1 MPRFTS
7 RTLVALAFALVI
19 WASAFAGIRAGLRA
33 YSPANLAIL
42 RFLVASLVLAI
53 YAGIAHFRRPEL
65 RDIPGLILTGAIGIT
80 FYNLAL
86 NYGETRVTAGAAS
99 LLIASVPIWTALAA
113 RFWLHEKLT
122 ASGWLGV
129 FVSFAGV
136 ALISSG
142 EGEGIRLSPQALII
156 LAAAVTS
163 ALYMILQK
171 HYLGRY
177 SALEFTAYS
186 IWFGTALMLP
196 FGNGLVHTLRT
207 APASATLAVIYL
219 GIFPGALAYVAWAY
233 VLSHGAAGTHDDAA
247 LHDSP
252 RGHCHC
258 MDLVGRGAEADLVAG
273 RGDCP
278 RRRGA
283 GEYGG
288 KAKVEKSLAAMA
300 WVVMDMVTG
309 SPLRELGWRSGELYR
324 PRGDEGH
331 ITRLVV
337 PARVNLLG

>member
-7 RTLVALAFALVI
+7 RTLVALAFTLVV
-19 WASAFAGIRAGLRA
+19 WASAFAGIRAGLRG

-65 RDIPGLILTGAIGIT
+65 RDVPGLVLTGAIGIT

-99 LLIASVPIWTALAA
+99 LLIASTPIWTALAA

-122 ASGWLGV
+122 AIGWCGV
-129 FVSFAGV
+129 LLSFAGV
-136 ALISSG
+136 ALIASG
-142 EGEGIRLSPQALII
+142 EGEGIRLSPQALIV
-156 LAAAVTS
+156 LGAAVTS

-196 FGNGLVHTLRT
+196 FGHGLVHTLRA
-207 APASATLAVIYL
+207 APTSATLAVIYL
-219 GIFPGALAYVAWAY
+219 GIFPGALAYVGWAY
-233 VLSHGAAGTHDDAA
+233 VLSHGAAGRTTTLLYVIPIVAIGIA
-247 LHDSP
+247 WIWLGEVPKPIS
-252 RGHCHC
+252 
-258 MDLVGRGAEADLVAG
+258 LVGGAIALGGVVLVNTV
-273 RGDCP
+273 
-278 RRRGA
+278 
-283 GEYGG
+283 G
-288 KAKVEKSLAAMA
+288 KRNMDKGNVVAAAASMVSE
-300 WVVMDMVTG
+300 VV
-309 SPLRELGWRSGELYR
+309 S
-324 PRGDEGH
+324 
-331 ITRLVV
+331 
-337 PARVNLLG
+337 

>member
-7 RTLVALAFALVI
+7 RTLFALSFALVV

-99 LLIASVPIWTALAA
+99 LLIASTPIWTALAA
-113 RFWLHEKLT
+113 RFWLHEKMT
-122 ASGWLGV
+122 VIGWCGV

-136 ALISSG
+136 VLIASG
-142 EGEGIRLSPQALII
+142 EGGGIRLSPQALII

-163 ALYMILQK
+163 AIYMILQK

-196 FGNGLVHTLRT
+196 FGNGLAHTLRT
-207 APASATLAVIYL
+207 APLSATLPVVYL
-219 GIFPGALAYVAWAY
+219 GIFPGALAYVSWAY
-233 VLSHGAAGTHDDAA
+233 VLSHGAAGRTATLLYVIPIVA
-247 LHDSP
+247 IGIAWIWLGEIPKLIS
-252 RGHCHC
+252 
-258 MDLVGRGAEADLVAG
+258 LVGGAIAL
-273 RGDCP
+273 
-278 RRRGA
+278 
-283 GEYGG
+283 GG
-288 KAKVEKSLAAMA
+288 VLMVNTIGKRKVEGT
-300 WVVMDMVTG
+300 V
-309 SPLRELGWRSGELYR
+309 
-324 PRGDEGH
+324 
-331 ITRLVV
+331 LVPEIV
-337 PARVNLLG
+337 G

>member
-7 RTLVALAFALVI
+7 RTFVALTFALVV

-42 RFLVASLVLAI
+42 RFLVASLVLAV
-53 YAGIAHFRRPEL
+53 YAAIAHFRRPEL
-65 RDIPGLILTGAIGIT
+65 RDIPGLVLTGAIGIT

-99 LLIASVPIWTALAA
+99 MLIASVPIWTALAA
-113 RFWLHEKLT
+113 RFWLQEKLT
-122 ASGWLGV
+122 AMGWSGV

-136 ALISSG
+136 VLISSG

-163 ALYMILQK
+163 ALYFILQK

-186 IWFGTALMLP
+186 IWCGTALMLP
-196 FGNGLVHTLRT
+196 FGNGLMHTLRA
-207 APASATLAVIYL
+207 APVSTTLAVIYL

-233 VLSHGAAGTHDDAA
+233 VLSHGAAGRTTTLLYVIPIVAIGIA
-247 LHDSP
+247 WIWLGEVPKLIS
-252 RGHCHC
+252 
-258 MDLVGRGAEADLVAG
+258 LVGGAVALIGVLLVNTVG
-273 RGDCP
+273 KKNLDK
-278 RRRGA
+278 
-283 GEYGG
+283 G
-288 KAKVEKSLAAMA
+288 KAAVLVSE
-300 WVVMDMVTG
+300 VV
-309 SPLRELGWRSGELYR
+309 S
-324 PRGDEGH
+324 
-331 ITRLVV
+331 
-337 PARVNLLG
+337 

>member
-7 RTLVALAFALVI
+7 RTLLALGFTLVI

-33 YSPANLAIL
+33 YSPANLAVV
-42 RFLVASLVLAI
+42 RFLVASSVLAI
-53 YAGIAHFRRPEL
+53 YAGIAHFRRPEW
-65 RDIPGLILTGAIGIT
+65 RDLPGLALTGAIGIT

-113 RFWLHEKLT
+113 RFWLHERLT
-122 ASGWLGV
+122 AMGWIGV

-136 ALISSG
+136 ALIASG

-163 ALYMILQK
+163 ALYMILHK

-196 FGNGLVHTLRT
+196 FASGLVHALRA

-233 VLSHGAAGTHDDAA
+233 VLSHGAAGRTSTLLYLIPIVAIGIAWIWLGEVPKLISLAGGAVA
-247 LHDSP
+247 LS
-252 RGHCHC
+252 GVV
-258 MDLVGRGAEADLVAG
+258 LVNTV
-273 RGDCP
+273 
-278 RRRGA
+278 
-283 GEYGG
+283 G
-288 KAKVEKSLAAMA
+288 KKVVEKRTERA
-300 WVVMDMVTG
+300 VMRVT
-309 SPLRELGWRSGELYR
+309 SCATRSNLG
-324 PRGDEGH
+324 
-331 ITRLVV
+331 
-337 PARVNLLG
+337 

>member
-7 RTLVALAFALVI
+7 RTLIALAFALMV
-19 WASAFAGIRAGLRA
+19 WASAFAGIRAGLHA

-53 YAGIAHFRRPEL
+53 YAGIAHFRRPEW

-99 LLIASVPIWTALAA
+99 LLIASTPIWTALAA

-122 ASGWLGV
+122 AIGWCGV

-142 EGEGIRLSPQALII
+142 EGAGIRLSPQALII

-163 ALYMILQK
+163 AIYMILQK

-196 FGNGLVHTLRT
+196 FGRGLMHTLRA
-207 APASATLAVIYL
+207 APVSATLAIIYL

-233 VLSHGAAGTHDDAA
+233 VLSHGAAGRTSTLLYVIPIVAIGIAWIWLGEVPKMISLVGGAIALGGVVLVTTLGKSKMDKGKPVDAA
-247 LHDSP
+247 SLLFS
-252 RGHCHC
+252 
-258 MDLVGRGAEADLVAG
+258 EVAG
-273 RGDCP
+273 
-278 RRRGA
+278 
-283 GEYGG
+283 
-288 KAKVEKSLAAMA
+288 
-300 WVVMDMVTG
+300 
-309 SPLRELGWRSGELYR
+309 
-324 PRGDEGH
+324 
-331 ITRLVV
+331 
-337 PARVNLLG
+337 

>member
-7 RTLVALAFALVI
+7 RTLIALAFTLVV
-19 WASAFAGIRAGLRA
+19 WASAFAGIRAGLHA

-53 YAGIAHFRRPEL
+53 YAGIAHFRRPKL
-65 RDIPGLILTGAIGIT
+65 RDIPGLVLTGAIGIT

-99 LLIASVPIWTALAA
+99 LLIASTPIWTALAA

-122 ASGWLGV
+122 AIGWCGV

-136 ALISSG
+136 ALIASG

-196 FGNGLVHTLRT
+196 FGNGLMHTLRA
-207 APASATLAVIYL
+207 APASATLAAIYL

-233 VLSHGAAGTHDDAA
+233 VLSHGAD
-247 LHDSP
+247 
-252 RGHCHC
+252 
-258 MDLVGRGAEADLVAG
+258 GRTKL
-273 RGDCP
+273 
-278 RRRGA
+278 
-283 GEYGG
+283 
-288 KAKVEKSLAAMA
+288 
-300 WVVMDMVTG
+300 
-309 SPLRELGWRSGELYR
+309 
-324 PRGDEGH
+324 DEIVH
-331 ITRLVV
+331 S
-337 PARVNLLG
+337 